1 MRLKYQLFLALLAGG
16 ALLIALLAGIAD
28 TSFNR
33 GFLDYVNRVEN
44 RRLEPLRTALVEGYE
59 RSGDWSWIDA
69 RPAAWRALVRAST
82 RSDGRRSSEGR
93 RDGSPP
99 SGRDPSRDR
108 GPSGDRPP
116 PPSDRLPVLV
126 DADRNVIAGRGDASD
141 LSWTPLTLDGRTVGH
156 LGTRTLRR
164 VPSGLEELF
173 AVRQR
178 RNFLFAS
185 LALLPVSALMGWL
198 LTTRIVRPLDGL
210 NAAVARIGDG
220 DFAMRLPAERRD
232 ELGELSGRVNRL
244 ATALESNLSARRRWL
259 AEISHELRTP
269 VAVLQAELE
278 AMQDGVSPV
287 DEAALASL
295 HGETVRLSRLID
307 DLRDL
312 TLADAGAL
320 DYCFERIDLGALVA
334 ERLEPARTRLAEA
347 GIELVLDD
355 DGPVFVDADDQRLA
369 QLVDNLLQNS
379 LRYTDAGGRLEVHTT
394 CRDDLALLH
403 WEDSA
408 PGVPGS
414 ALPHLFDPLYRVDD
428 SRRRETGGSGLGLAI
443 VGKIVEAHGGCVRAA
458 ASRLG
463 GLRIEVELPLT
474 AGSAPPADTARGAA
488 PT

>member
-28 TSFNR
+28 RSFNR
-33 GFLDYVNRVEN
+33 GFLDYVNRVED
-44 RRLEPLRTALVEGYE
+44 RRLEPVRTALVEGYE

-108 GPSGDRPP
+108 GPASDRPP

-126 DADRNVIAGRGDASD
+126 DADRTVLAGPGDAAG
-141 LSWTPLTLDGRTVGH
+141 LSWTPLALDGRTVGY
-156 LGTRTLRR
+156 LGARTLRR

-173 AVRQR
+173 AARQR
-178 RNFLFAS
+178 RSFLFAS
-185 LALLPVSALMGWL
+185 LALLPVSALLAWL
-198 LTTRIVRPLDGL
+198 LTTRIVRPLDRL

-220 DFAMRLPAERRD
+220 DFAMRLPEERRD

-244 ATALESNLSARRRWL
+244 AAALESNLGARRRWL

-320 DYCFERIDLGALVA
+320 DYRFERIDLGAPVA
-334 ERLEPARTRLAEA
+334 ERLEPARARLAEA

-355 DGPVFVDADDQRLA
+355 GGPVFVDADDQRLA
-369 QLVDNLLQNS
+369 QLMDNLLQNS
-379 LRYTDAGGRLEVHTT
+379 LRYTDADGRLEVHTT
-394 CRDDLALLH
+394 RRENLALLR

-408 PGVPGS
+408 PGVPETD
-414 ALPHLFDPLYRVDD
+414 LPRLFDPLYRVDD

-443 VGKIVEAHGGCVRAA
+443 VGKIADAHGGRMRAA
-458 ASRLG
+458 ASPLS
-463 GLRIEVELPLT
+463 GLCIELELPLA
-474 AGSAPPADTARGAA
+474 AGPVSSTHPDPEAA